1 MNKGT
6 ANKGTVSRGTVPRGT
21 ANKGTVPKGTVPKG
35 TVPKG
40 TVPKGTVPKGT
51 VPRGTVPASDT
62 ATARP
67 WWRPPPGVTENV
79 GWVLIPLR
87 LFLGITFLFAGLQKL
102 ANPQFF
108 NDASPISIR
117 AQLLG
122 AERTSPIHRV
132 LGELLHV
139 APAVGLAMAIGE
151 VAVGL
156 GVLIGLW
163 TRIAALGGMAI
174 SFGLFLTVSFHSSPY
189 FTGSD
194 IVFFFAWTPLLI
206 AGAGGAPALDTRLG
220 RLPAPGQGMTI
231 DRRAVL
237 ARGAATGVVA
247 LAVLA
252 TGGLVAWIGRLA
264 GGAKGPS
271 ANQATGSISA
281 GPAGPG
287 TTTTAP
293 AATTPTTAGPT
304 TTTAPKPAGHKLGP
318 SADVPVGGAAQ
329 FTDPASG
336 DPGLVLQPTA
346 GTFVAFDAICPHAG
360 CTVSFAQSNDIIVC
374 PCHGSEFNARTGAVE
389 VGPATRG
396 LSHIP
401 VTAVGGNLYADG

>member
-1 MNKGT
+1 MVKAGNEQ
-6 ANKGTVSRGTVPRGT
+6 RGAGPGAETG
-21 ANKGTVPKGTVPKG
+21 
-35 TVPKG
+35 
-40 TVPKGTVPKGT
+40 
-51 VPRGTVPASDT
+51 
-62 ATARP
+62 RP
-67 WWRPPPGVTENV
+67 WWRPPPGMTDNV

-87 LFLGITFLFAGLQKL
+87 LFLGVTFLFAGLQKL

-122 AERTSPIHRV
+122 AERTSPISRL

-139 APAVGLAMAIGE
+139 APAVGVVMAIGE

-156 GVLIGLW
+156 GVLVGLW

-174 SFGLFLTVSFHSSPY
+174 SLGLFLTISFHSSPY

-220 RLPAPGQGMTI
+220 RLRTPASGVSI

-237 ARGAATGVVA
+237 ARGATTGVIA
-247 LAVLA
+247 AAVLA
-252 TGGLVAWIGRLA
+252 TGGLVAWIGRLS
-264 GGAKGPS
+264 GGTK
-271 ANQATGSISA
+271 ATADQPTGTISTA
-281 GPAGPG
+281 PAGHG

-293 AATTPTTAGPT
+293 APTTTPTTTGSPT
-304 TTTAPKPAGHKLGP
+304 TTATKPAGRRLGP
-318 SADVPVGGAAQ
+318 SSDVPLGGAAQ

-336 DPGLVLQPTA
+336 APGLVLQPTA
-346 GTFVAFDAICPHAG
+346 GSFVAFNAICPHAG
-360 CTVSFAQSNDIIVC
+360 CTVAFANSNDIIAC

-396 LSHIP
+396 LTRIP
-401 VTAVGGNLYADG
+401 VTAAGGQLYVDG

>member
-1 MNKGT
+1 MPRPGSRR
-6 ANKGTVSRGTVPRGT
+6 VSHRVERRVTPVHQRTSETGHAENR
-21 ANKGTVPKGTVPKG
+21 
-35 TVPKG
+35 
-40 TVPKGTVPKGT
+40 
-51 VPRGTVPASDT
+51 
-62 ATARP
+62 RP
-67 WWRPPPGVTENV
+67 WWQPPPGVTDNV

-87 LFLGITFLFAGLQKL
+87 LFLGVTFLFAGLQKL

-117 AQLLG
+117 AQLLA

-139 APAVGLAMAIGE
+139 APAVGLAIAIGE
-151 VAVGL
+151 VAVGI

-163 TRIAALGGMAI
+163 TRIAALAGMAI
-174 SFGLFLTVSFHSSPY
+174 SFGLFLTISFHSSPY

-220 RLPAPGQGMTI
+220 RLRSTTPGGAVI
-231 DRRAVL
+231 DRRSVL
-237 ARGAATGVVA
+237 ARGATTGVVA

-264 GGAKGPS
+264 GGTKGTTP
-271 ANQATGSISA
+271 NQATGTIST
-281 GPAGPG
+281 GPAAHGP
-287 TTTTAP
+287 TTTAP
-293 AATTPTTAGPT
+293 ASTTPTTAGPT
-304 TTTAPKPAGHKLGP
+304 TTTAPKPAGHRLGP

-336 DPGLVLQPTA
+336 DPGLVLQPTV
-346 GTFVAFDAICPHAG
+346 GNFVAFNAICPHAG
-360 CTVSFAQSNDIIVC
+360 CTVGFAQSNDIIVC
-374 PCHGSEFNARTGAVE
+374 PATGPSSMP
-389 VGPATRG
+389 GPVPSRSDRRPGASPTSR
-396 LSHIP
+396 
-401 VTAVGGNLYADG
+401 

>member
-1 MNKGT
+1 MAPGT
-6 ANKGTVSRGTVPRGT
+6 
-21 ANKGTVPKGTVPKG
+21 
-35 TVPKG
+35 
-40 TVPKGTVPKGT
+40 
-51 VPRGTVPASDT
+51 DT
-62 ATARP
+62 ATACP
-67 WWRPPPGVTENV
+67 WWQPPPGVTDNV

-87 LFLGITFLFAGLQKL
+87 LFLGVTFLFAGLQKL
-102 ANPQFF
+102 ANPEFF

-139 APAVGLAMAIGE
+139 APAVGLAIAIGE

-156 GVLIGLW
+156 GVLLGLW
-163 TRIAALGGMAI
+163 TRIAVLGGMAI
-174 SFGLFLTVSFHSSPY
+174 SFGLFLTISFHSSPY

-220 RLPAPGQGMTI
+220 RVRSPAPGVAI
-231 DRRAVL
+231 DRRSVL
-237 ARGAATGVVA
+237 TRGATTGVVA

-264 GGAKGPS
+264 GGTKGT
-271 ANQATGSISA
+271 AADQGTGTISTA
-281 GPAGPG
+281 PAGHG

-293 AATTPTTAGPT
+293 ASTTPTTGSP
-304 TTTAPKPAGHKLGP
+304 TTTAPKPSGHLLGP
-318 SADVPVGGAAQ
+318 SSDVPVGGAAQ
-329 FTDPASG
+329 FTDPATG
-336 DPGLVLQPTA
+336 APGLVLQPAA
-346 GTFVAFDAICPHAG
+346 GSFVAFNAICPHAG
-360 CTVSFAQSNDIIVC
+360 CTVGFAQSNDIIVC
-374 PCHGSEFNARTGAVE
+374 PCHGSEFNPRTGAVE

-396 LSHIP
+396 LTHIP
-401 VTAVGGNLYADG
+401 VTAAGGDLYADG